1 MKPISSMGCF
11 LQMLSWL
18 HSFPWSPPPFWP
30 GFRTDVWPSACT
42 TIITEQF
49 VVSASIF
56 IIFCN
61 LLATLPTPILAA
73 RLSYCASNVV
83 GNCIRASLSI
93 AKLCCGGIHLN
104 KLYRLVRVWCLLGS
118 DLALIMLSYC
128 FILRKWQAW
137 NSVSFQPLWNHVSSL
152 FSWDFIR

>member
-1 MKPISSMGCF
+1 MESSTF
-11 LQMLSWL
+11 LVMAYDRYVAICHPLCY
-18 HSFPWSPPPFWP
+18 
-30 GFRTDVWPSACT
+30 PS
-42 TIITEQF
+42 IITEQF
-49 VVSASIF
+49 VINVAIF
-56 IIFCN
+56 IIFRN

-73 RLSYCASNVV
+73 RLNYCASNVV

-137 NSVSFQPLWNHVSSL
+137 NSVSFQPL
-152 FSWDFIR
+152 